1 MSQTLKMSSNQTSQ
15 LPDHDTIDELESTPP
30 TETIP
35 VGSGRAPWIIRYM
48 MHLIIL
54 WSVGYV
60 ILQPESN
67 YINYITAVL
76 LVLWSAYNLL
86 AMKKK
91 WPPFP

>member
-1 MSQTLKMSSNQTSQ
+1 MSSSHESPASPNEISSQ
-15 LPDHDTIDELESTPP
+15 AEGSPK
-30 TETIP
+30 ETIP
-35 VGSGRAPWIIRYM
+35 IGPGGAPWIIRYLI
-48 MHLIIL
+48 HLIIL

-76 LVLWSAYNLL
+76 LVLWSAYHLL